1 MFRLLGK
8 ESDVKVM
15 CQHGYR
21 SLSIYEA
28 LKKHP
33 EGMRVRDLSK
43 QLQICPALTCRY
55 LKTMKSA
62 GLVVSQE
69 GLRVNSEA
77 GKDPVVYRLVTS

>member
-1 MFRLLGK
+1 
-8 ESDVKVM
+8 M

-43 QLQICPALTCRY
+43 QLRICPALTCRY
-55 LKTMKSA
+55 LKVLKAS

-69 GLRVNSEA
+69 AMRVECEA
-77 GKDPVVYRLVTS
+77 GKDPVFYRLVTA

>member
-1 MFRLLGK
+1 
-8 ESDVKVM
+8 M

-55 LKTMKSA
+55 LKVLKSS

-69 GLRVNSEA
+69 VRRVEYEA
-77 GKDPVVYRLVTS
+77 GKTPVVYRLVMT